1 MSQCMCELMHVTVC
15 VCTCMSLCVCIDV
28 SVCVCVCV
36 CVMYRHVTLCM
47 CVYICMPQF
56 ACVETGGSQVFSS
69 HQPYVFQ
76 GLNSVIRF
84 DGKCLCPL
92 SHLTIPTICF

>member
-28 SVCVCVCV
+28 SVCVCE
-36 CVMYRHVTLCM
+36 MYMHVTLCM